1 MMYLPFLEEISF
13 LGGSIMDYKKVLRL
27 HFINKLSSRAIA
39 ANCGCGKTS
48 VNEFIK
54 RFNESDELT
63 YPLPEG
69 VTNEYIQELLYEKP
83 GSKQSLLYRDFDE
96 ETVYRALSRKGETL
110 KHLWQKYNSIGIV
123 DGKQPMSYRQ
133 YCRRYS
139 EWTASKNITFH
150 IQRYP
155 GINTELDYAGKT
167 LCIHD
172 RKNPSLT
179 QPVTVFIAALSYS
192 DYFYAEGLLSC
203 DIRNWIR
210 VNNNAAAYFGGV
222 TQTITPDN
230 CKVAVASN
238 KDWISP
244 SMNKD
249 FQAWAEHNQTVI
261 TPAKVKAPRWKPV
274 VEGHVKIV
282 TMHILVEMEDMTF
295 YSLEELNRVLLEKVD
310 EENRL
315 NFQGLNYSR
324 YDLFLQ
330 EEKETLLPLP
340 DTRFEYLERKIVKVA
355 QDFSFTFDKV
365 HYSMPR
371 KYLKQELEVRA
382 SEDIVY
388 VYNRHGDLIRE
399 HKRSYTPKSW
409 VVIPSDMP
417 REYRDYGYWNVPYF
431 LRKAADIGPDT
442 RILIENVINSFRYP
456 VQSFRSCYGILRFA
470 ERFSPVTLERCC
482 HDAILAGRCNYTY
495 ISNTIAV
502 YDTAAP
508 EETLKAASSATQKNP
523 VSDIPAGTYKDD
535 DSLYSL
541 QNLLKKQEVRD
552 E

>member
-1 MMYLPFLEEISF
+1 MKYLPCGRNII
-13 LGGSIMDYKKVLRL
+13 LGGSVMDYKKVLRL
-27 HFINKLSSRAIA
+27 HFVNKLSSRDIA

-54 RFNESDELT
+54 RFNESDELS
-63 YPLPEG
+63 YPLPED
-69 VTNEYIQELLYEKP
+69 VTNQFIEELLYEKP
-83 GSKQSLLYRDFDE
+83 GSKQKSMYREFDAE
-96 ETVYRALSRKGETL
+96 AVYRALSRKGETL
-110 KHLWQKYNSIGIV
+110 KHLWQKYNAIGIV

-139 EWTASKNITFH
+139 EWTGSKNITFH

-155 GINTELDYAGKT
+155 GINMELDYAGKT
-167 LCIHD
+167 LSVHD
-172 RKNPSLT
+172 RKNPSIT
-179 QPVTVFIAALSYS
+179 RKVTIFIAALSYS

-210 VNNNAAAYFGGV
+210 VNNNAVTYFGGI
-222 TQTITPDN
+222 TQTVTPDN
-230 CKVAVASN
+230 CKVAVANN
-238 KDWISP
+238 KDWIAP

-295 YSLEELNRVLLEKVD
+295 YSIEELNKVLLEKVR
-310 EENRL
+310 EENNR
-315 NFQGLNYSR
+315 NFQSLNYSR
-324 YDLFLQ
+324 NDLFQQ

-340 DTRFEYLERKIVKVA
+340 TTRFEYLERKIVKVA

-371 KYLKQELEVRA
+371 KYLKQELEIRA
-382 SEDIVY
+382 GEDILY
-388 VYNRHGDLIRE
+388 VYNRQGDLIRE

-417 REYRDYGYWNVPYF
+417 REYQDYGYWNVPYF
-431 LRKAADIGPDT
+431 LHKAAGIGPHT
-442 RILIENVINSFRYP
+442 RILIENVIKGFRYP
-456 VQSFRSCYGILRFA
+456 VQSFRSCYGILRLA
-470 ERFSPVTLERCC
+470 ERYSPAALEHCS
-482 HDAILAGRCNYTY
+482 HDAVLAGRCSYTY

-502 YDTAAP
+502 YDTGDPKP
-508 EETLKAASSATQKNP
+508 EGKTSPPGTLKKAEPCITT
-523 VSDIPAGTYKDD
+523 GTYKDD
-535 DSLYSL
+535 DSRYSL
-541 QNLLKKQEVRD
+541 KNLLKNQEVYH